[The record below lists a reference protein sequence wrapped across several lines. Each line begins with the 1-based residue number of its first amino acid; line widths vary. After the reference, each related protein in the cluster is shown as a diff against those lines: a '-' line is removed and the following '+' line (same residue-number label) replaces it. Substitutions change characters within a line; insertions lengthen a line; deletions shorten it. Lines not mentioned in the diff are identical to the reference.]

1 VRSAFALRQG
11 AEGDLVRLYEH
22 LLDRAETL
30 EGLDVADEAVKVIR
44 QAALKSA
51 ALGADNSGMT
61 SPLPLHPFSSSA
73 GVRAALGMGLSMGL
87 SAALIT
93 GTAQAQAATP
103 APLATVSSV
112 DLDRYMGRWYEIAR
126 FPNRFQKDCSGPAT
140 ADYALQP
147 GGRVQV
153 TNRCP
158 QADGKTDEALGEA
171 RRVGGAGSPK
181 LEVRFA
187 PAWLS
192 WLPMVWGN
200 YWVIDLDPAYTLAVV
215 SEPKREYLW
224 VLARQAQVDTA
235 TWDALMARLRAQGF
249 DLSKLQK
256 AGGGSLP

>member
-1 VRSAFALRQG
+1 M
-11 AEGDLVRLYEH
+11 
-22 LLDRAETL
+22 TL
-30 EGLDVADEAVKVIR
+30 
-44 QAALKSA
+44 
-51 ALGADNSGMT
+51 
-61 SPLPLHPFSSSA
+61 PLQLHPFSSSA
-73 GVRAALGMGLSMGL
+73 WFRPALGLGLSLGL
-87 SAALIT
+87 CAALIT
-93 GTAQAQAATP
+93 GTAQAQSATS

-140 ADYALQP
+140 ADYALQQ

-171 RRVGGAGSPK
+171 RRIGGPGSPK

-187 PAWLS
+187 PGWLS

-224 VLARQAQVDTA
+224 VLARQPQVDAA
-235 TWDALMARLRAQGF
+235 TWDALTARLRAQGF

-256 AGGGSLP
+256 AGGGSPP

>member
-1 VRSAFALRQG
+1 M
-11 AEGDLVRLYEH
+11 
-22 LLDRAETL
+22 
-30 EGLDVADEAVKVIR
+30 
-44 QAALKSA
+44 
-51 ALGADNSGMT
+51 ALG
-61 SPLPLHPFSSSA
+61 
-73 GVRAALGMGLSMGL
+73 LGWSLGL
-87 SAALIT
+87 SAALLA
-93 GTAQAQAATP
+93 GTAQAQPAAP
-103 APLATVSSV
+103 APLTTVPGV

-126 FPNRFQKDCSGPAT
+126 FPNRFQKDCTGPAT

-158 QADGKTDEALGEA
+158 LADGKTDEALGEA
-171 RRVGGAGSPK
+171 RRVGGPGSPK

-192 WLPMVWGN
+192 WLPVVWGN

-215 SEPKREYLW
+215 SEPTREYLW
-224 VLARQAQVDTA
+224 VLARQPQVDAA

-256 AGGGSLP
+256 AGSGAP

>member
-1 VRSAFALRQG
+1 
-11 AEGDLVRLYEH
+11 
-22 LLDRAETL
+22 
-30 EGLDVADEAVKVIR
+30 
-44 QAALKSA
+44 
-51 ALGADNSGMT
+51 MT
-61 SPLPLHPFSSSA
+61 SPLPPTVSSTRQRSA
-73 GVRAALGMGLSMGL
+73 LGVVLSLGLAAALFS
-87 SAALIT
+87 
-93 GTAQAQAATP
+93 GTAPAQTATP
-103 APLATVSSV
+103 APLATVPSV
-112 DLDRYMGRWYEIAR
+112 DLERYMGRWYEVAR

-158 QADGKTDEALGEA
+158 QADGKTDEAIGEA
-171 RRVGGAGSPK
+171 RRVGDAGSPK

-224 VLARQAQVDTA
+224 VLARQPQVDAA
-235 TWDALMARLRAQGF
+235 TWDALMGRLRAQGF
-249 DLSKLQK
+249 DLTRLQK
-256 AGGGSLP
+256 AGGGSPVR

>member
-1 VRSAFALRQG
+1 
-11 AEGDLVRLYEH
+11 
-22 LLDRAETL
+22 
-30 EGLDVADEAVKVIR
+30 
-44 QAALKSA
+44 
-51 ALGADNSGMT
+51 MT
-61 SPLPLHPFSSSA
+61 SPLPLNPFSLYA
-73 GVRAALGMGLSMGL
+73 WRCVTLGLSLSLCL

-93 GTAQAQAATP
+93 GIAQAQTAMP
-103 APLATVSSV
+103 APLGTVSSV

-126 FPNRFQKDCSGPAT
+126 FHNRFQKDCSGPAT

-147 GGRVQV
+147 NGRVQV

-158 QADGKTDEALGEA
+158 QANGKTDEALGEA
-171 RRVGGAGSPK
+171 RRIGGPGSPK

-224 VLARQAQVDTA
+224 VLARQPQVDA
-235 TWDALMARLRAQGF
+235 ASWDALMARLRAQGF

-256 AGGGSLP
+256 AGGSSPR

>member
-1 VRSAFALRQG
+1 MGWGLGLSFAL
-11 AEGDLVRLYEH
+11 L
-22 LLDRAETL
+22 
-30 EGLDVADEAVKVIR
+30 
-44 QAALKSA
+44 
-51 ALGADNSGMT
+51 
-61 SPLPLHPFSSSA
+61 
-73 GVRAALGMGLSMGL
+73 
-87 SAALIT
+87 T
-93 GTAQAQAATP
+93 GTAQAQPATS
-103 APLATVSSV
+103 APLATVPSV

-158 QADGKTDEALGEA
+158 LAGGKTDEAIGEA
-171 RRVGGAGSPK
+171 RRVGNPGSPK

-224 VLARQAQVDTA
+224 VLARQTQVEA
-235 TWDALMARLRAQGF
+235 ASWDALMARLRAQGF

-256 AGGGSLP
+256 AGGSRLP

>member
-1 VRSAFALRQG
+1 MR
-11 AEGDLVRLYEH
+11 
-22 LLDRAETL
+22 
-30 EGLDVADEAVKVIR
+30 
-44 QAALKSA
+44 
-51 ALGADNSGMT
+51 ALGTDNRRMT
-61 SPLPLHPFSSSA
+61 SLLPLHSHSSSA
-73 GVRAALGMGLSMGL
+73 GVRAVFSLGWSLGLL
-87 SAALIT
+87 AALIT
-93 GTAQAQAATP
+93 GNAQAQTATP
-103 APLATVSSV
+103 APLATVASV

-126 FPNRFQKDCSGPAT
+126 FPNRFQKDCNGPAT

-158 QADGKTDEALGEA
+158 LADGKIDEAIGEA
-171 RRVGGAGSPK
+171 RRIGGPGSPK

-192 WLPMVWGN
+192 WLPLVWGN

-224 VLARQAQVDTA
+224 VLARQPQVDAA
-235 TWDALMARLRAQGF
+235 TWDTLMARLRTQGF

-256 AGGGSLP
+256 AGGSKLP

>member
-1 VRSAFALRQG
+1 M
-11 AEGDLVRLYEH
+11 
-22 LLDRAETL
+22 TL
-30 EGLDVADEAVKVIR
+30 
-44 QAALKSA
+44 
-51 ALGADNSGMT
+51 
-61 SPLPLHPFSSSA
+61 PLPPTVSSTRQR
-73 GVRAALGMGLSMGL
+73 GALGMVLSLGLA
-87 SAALIT
+87 AALFS
-93 GTAQAQAATP
+93 GTAPAQTAMP
-103 APLATVSSV
+103 APLATVPSV
-112 DLDRYMGRWYEIAR
+112 DLERYMGRWYEVAR

-158 QADGKTDEALGEA
+158 QADGKTDEAIGEA
-171 RRVGGAGSPK
+171 RRVGDAGSPK

-224 VLARQAQVDTA
+224 VLARQPQVDAA
-235 TWDALMARLRAQGF
+235 TWDALMGRLRAQGF
-249 DLSKLQK
+249 DLTRLQK
-256 AGGGSLP
+256 AGGGSPVR